1 MIQFIQ
7 AASAD
12 QIENARMLFREYE
25 AWLGFDLCFQNFEDE
40 LRTLP
45 GRYAEPEGRLLLVY
59 ADEKLAG
66 CVAMRKLEDSV
77 CEMKRLYVRP
87 EFRGK
92 GLGNNLIEKLIDDA
106 HSIGYRVMRLD
117 TYPPNMEKAVRL
129 YESHG
134 FKPIPAYY
142 NNPHED
148 VLFMELVLVP

>member
-87 EFRGK
+87 
-92 GLGNNLIEKLIDDA
+92 
-106 HSIGYRVMRLD
+106 
-117 TYPPNMEKAVRL
+117 
-129 YESHG
+129 
-134 FKPIPAYY
+134 
-142 NNPHED
+142 
-148 VLFMELVLVP
+148 

>member
-66 CVAMRKLEDSV
+66 CVAMRKLEVSV

-106 HSIGYRVMRLD
+106 RSIGYHTMRLD

-134 FKPIPAYY
+134 FEPTPAYY
-142 NNPHED
+142 NNPTEG
-148 VLFMELVLVP
+148 VLFMEKKL